1 MGLRLWQQ
9 GVAPWFVLHVS
20 YRAFSPHALQLAA
33 SFRGHGCPCLPLSLC
48 FPVDCDLTHIH
59 KMAETL
65 TLRATLKAHAGWVT
79 AIATPLDPT
88 SNVLLSASR

>member
-1 MGLRLWQQ
+1 
-9 GVAPWFVLHVS
+9 
-20 YRAFSPHALQLAA
+20 
-33 SFRGHGCPCLPLSLC
+33 
-48 FPVDCDLTHIH
+48 
-59 KMAETL
+59 MAETL